1 MLHAPVRTAGR
12 PGRLWHTRGSL
23 SASRILL
30 PFELLVGLRYT
41 HAKRRNHFI
50 SFISIVSMAGIAL
63 GVMALIVVLSVM
75 NGFQEELRA
84 RILGVAS
91 HVEISGAGDRLADW
105 PGVLDAARRNPDVVA
120 GAPYVNAQGMLANG
134 DAVRG
139 AIIRGVL
146 PEMES
151 GVADFARYM
160 KAGRLTDLK
169 PGEFGIVL
177 GAELARVL
185 NVFPGDKV
193 VLLTPQGNITP
204 AGVMPRVKQFT
215 VTGIFEAG
223 MFEYDSGLAL
233 IHLQDAQKLLR
244 LGDEVSGVRLKLDD
258 LFRAPFV
265 TRALANTLTGE
276 YYLTDWTQ
284 SHANFFRAVAIEKR
298 MMFLILLL
306 IVAVAAFNIVST
318 LVMAVTDKQA
328 DIAILRTLGARPGS
342 IMAIFTVQGAFIGVS
357 GAILGVASGVVLALN
372 LETVVPFIERLAGMD
387 LFPADVYYINE
398 LPSRLVWSDV
408 GLIGGVS
415 LLISL
420 LATLYPSWRASRIQP
435 AEALRYE

>member
-1 MLHAPVRTAGR
+1 M
-12 PGRLWHTRGSL
+12 
-23 SASRILL
+23 L
-30 PFELLVGLRYT
+30 PFELLIGLRYT

-84 RILGVAS
+84 RILGVAA
-91 HVEISGAGDRLADW
+91 HLEISGPGERIADW
-105 PGVLDAARRNPDVVA
+105 RTVLAHAKQHRDVVA
-120 GAPYVNAQGMLANG
+120 GAPFVNSQGMLANG
-134 DAVRG
+134 EFVRG
-139 AIIRGVL
+139 AIIRGVDPVL
-146 PEMES
+146 ENR
-151 GVADFARYM
+151 VADFAAHM
-160 KAGRLTDLK
+160 KSGRLEDLRA
-169 PGEFGIVL
+169 GDFGILL
-177 GAELARVL
+177 GAELARAL
-185 NVFPGDKV
+185 NVAPGDKV
-193 VLLTPQGNITP
+193 VLLSPQGNITP

-215 VTGIFEAG
+215 VAGIFEAG

-244 LGDEVSGVRLKLDD
+244 LGDDVSGVRLKLHD

-265 TRALANTLTGE
+265 TRDLSQSLVGD
-276 YYLTDWTQ
+276 YYLVDWTQ

-298 MMFLILLL
+298 MMFLILML

-318 LVMAVTDKQA
+318 LVMAVTDKQS
-328 DIAILRTLGARPGS
+328 DIAILRTLGARPAS
-342 IMAIFTVQGAFIGVS
+342 IMKIFIVQGAFIGVF
-357 GAILGVASGVVLALN
+357 GTVLGIVGGVALALN

-398 LPSRLVWSDV
+398 LPSKLDWGEV
-408 GLIGGVS
+408 GLIAGIS

-420 LATLYPSWRASRIQP
+420 VATLYPSWRASRINP

>member
-1 MLHAPVRTAGR
+1 
-12 PGRLWHTRGSL
+12 
-23 SASRILL
+23 LL
-30 PFELLVGLRYT
+30 PFELQIGLRYT
-41 HAKRRNHFI
+41 HAKRSNHFI

-75 NGFQEELRA
+75 NGFQEELRT
-84 RILGVAS
+84 RILGVAA
-91 HVEISGAGDRLADW
+91 HLEISGPAERLADW
-105 PGVLDAARRNPDVVA
+105 RSVLAQAKQNTSVVS

-134 DAVRG
+134 DMVRG
-139 AIIRGVL
+139 AIIRGVE
-146 PEMES
+146 PELENQ
-151 GVADFARYM
+151 VADFAKHMR
-160 KAGRLTDLK
+160 AGKLSDLK
-169 PGEFGIVL
+169 SGGFGIIL

-185 NVFPGDKV
+185 NVFPGDKL

-215 VTGIFEAG
+215 VTGVFEAG

-233 IHLQDAQKLLR
+233 IHLRDAQKLLR
-244 LGDEVSGVRLKLDD
+244 LGDDVSGVRLKLDE

-265 TRALANTLTGE
+265 TRELSQSLNGQ

-318 LVMAVTDKQA
+318 LVMAVTDKQS
-328 DIAILRTLGARPGS
+328 DIAILRTLGTKPGS
-342 IMAIFTVQGAFIGVS
+342 IMAIFIVQGAFIGVL
-357 GAILGVASGVVLALN
+357 GTLIGVASGVLLALN
-372 LETVVPFIERLAGMD
+372 LEIVVPFIERMAGMD

-398 LPSRLVWSDV
+398 LPSKLVWDDV
-408 GLIGGVS
+408 GVIGGVS

-420 LATLYPSWRASRIQP
+420 LATLYPSWAASRINP

>member
-1 MLHAPVRTAGR
+1 
-12 PGRLWHTRGSL
+12 
-23 SASRILL
+23 LL
-30 PFELLVGLRYT
+30 PFELQIGLRYT

-75 NGFQEELRA
+75 NGFQEELRT
-84 RILGVAS
+84 RILGVAA
-91 HVEISGAGDRLADW
+91 HLEISAPGERLSDW
-105 PGVLDAARRNPDVVA
+105 RGVLAQAQQNQDVVS

-134 DAVRG
+134 DMVRG

-146 PEMES
+146 PELENR
-151 GVADFARYM
+151 VADFAQHM
-160 KAGRLTDLK
+160 KAGKLDDLK
-169 PGEFGIVL
+169 PGEFGIIL
-177 GAELARVL
+177 GGELARVL
-185 NVFPGDKV
+185 GVYPGDKV

-215 VTGIFEAG
+215 VTGVFEAG

-244 LGDEVSGVRLKLDD
+244 LGEDVSGVRLKLTE

-265 TRALANTLTGE
+265 TQALSLSLSGD
-276 YYLTDWTQ
+276 YYLTDWTK

-318 LVMAVTDKQA
+318 LVMAVTDKQS
-328 DIAILRTLGARPGS
+328 DIAILRTLGAKPAS
-342 IMAIFTVQGAFIGVS
+342 IMKIFIVQGIFIGVF
-357 GAILGVASGVVLALN
+357 GTLLGVAGGVLLALN
-372 LETVVPFIERLAGMD
+372 LETVVPFIERLAGAD

-398 LPSRLVWSDV
+398 LPSKLDWSEV
-408 GLIGGVS
+408 GLISIIS

-420 LATLYPSWRASRIQP
+420 VATLYPSWRASRINP

>member
-1 MLHAPVRTAGR
+1 
-12 PGRLWHTRGSL
+12 
-23 SASRILL
+23 LL

-75 NGFQEELRA
+75 NGFQEELRS
-84 RILGVAS
+84 RILGVAA
-91 HVEISGAGDRLADW
+91 HLEVSGPAGRLPDW
-105 PGVLDAARRNPDVVA
+105 RGVLAQARQNKEVMA
-120 GAPYVNAQGMLANG
+120 GAPYVDAQGMLANG
-134 DAVRG
+134 DMVRG
-139 AIIRGVL
+139 VIIRGVQ
-146 PEMES
+146 PELENQ
-151 GVADFARYM
+151 VADFARHM
-160 KAGRLTDLK
+160 KAGQLGDLK
-169 PGEFGIVL
+169 PGEFGIIL
-177 GAELARVL
+177 GAELARIL
-185 NVFPGDKV
+185 NASPGDKL

-244 LGDEVSGVRLKLDD
+244 LGEDVSGVRLKLAE

-265 TRALANTLTGE
+265 TRELSQTLRGDF
-276 YYLTDWTQ
+276 YLTDWTQ

-318 LVMAVTDKQA
+318 LVMAVTDKQS

-342 IMAIFTVQGAFIGVS
+342 IMQIFIVQGAFIGVF
-357 GAILGVASGVVLALN
+357 GTVLGVASGVLLALN
-372 LETVVPFIERLAGMD
+372 LETIVPVIERMAGMD
-387 LFPADVYYINE
+387 LFPADVYYINQ
-398 LPSRLVWSDV
+398 LPSKLEWSDV
-408 GLIGGVS
+408 GIIGGIS

-420 LATLYPSWRASRIQP
+420 VATLYPSWRASRINP

>member
-1 MLHAPVRTAGR
+1 
-12 PGRLWHTRGSL
+12 
-23 SASRILL
+23 LL
-30 PFELLVGLRYT
+30 PFELLIGLRYT

-84 RILGVAS
+84 RILGVAA
-91 HVEISGAGDRLADW
+91 HLEISGPAERLSDW
-105 PGVLDAARRNPDVVA
+105 RGVLAQARQNDDVMS

-134 DAVRG
+134 DMVRG

-146 PEMES
+146 PEMEKQ
-151 GVADFARYM
+151 VADFEQYM
-160 KAGRLTDLK
+160 KSGKLADLK
-169 PGEFGIVL
+169 SGEFGIVL
-177 GAELARVL
+177 GADLARVL
-185 NVFPGDKV
+185 GVYPGDKV

-244 LGDEVSGVRLKLDD
+244 LGEDVTGVRLKLVE
-258 LFRAPFV
+258 LFRAPLV
-265 TRALANTLTGE
+265 TRDLAQSLLGD
-276 YYLTDWTQ
+276 YYLTDWTK

-318 LVMAVTDKQA
+318 LVMAVTDKQS

-342 IMAIFTVQGAFIGVS
+342 IMKIFMVQGSFIGVL
-357 GAILGVASGVVLALN
+357 GTLLGVASGVLLALN
-372 LETVVPFIERLAGMD
+372 LETVVPIIERMAGMD

-398 LPSRLVWSDV
+398 LPSKLDWSEV
-408 GLIGGVS
+408 GLISLIS

-420 LATLYPSWRASRIQP
+420 VATLYPSWRASRINP